1 MFKKE
6 LCSILTF
13 YAASPIHAGSGASV
27 ATVDLPIQRERH
39 TGWPHIQASEV
50 KGALRSHFRNF
61 CDETKTIDNNTIKV
75 INLIF
80 GSDEQ
85 DGWDKTK
92 ENLPGAISVSDA
104 KLLAFP
110 MRSNIAPFIWVTCPA
125 IIKRL
130 KTDLSFVKADQIK
143 DEFNISDDKAL
154 VIKGS
159 FNPQKII
166 LEDVIVNIE
175 NNEENKIDF
184 ISNNF
189 PEIDKLLLVSDE
201 IFDYCVTSC
210 TEIQT
215 QIKID
220 LETGITVIGSLRY
233 QELLPAD
240 SALYSIVYYS
250 NSILNDMQ
258 AKNIKN
264 SVEACIKDFI
274 QIGGDETL
282 GRGICK
288 VNWYSKPS

>member
-50 KGALRSHFRNF
+50 KGALRSHFRDFYDKSKN
-61 CDETKTIDNNTIKV
+61 DLHEI
-75 INLIF
+75 INIIF

-143 DEFNISDDKAL
+143 DEFSVSDDKAL

-201 IFDYCVTSC
+201 TFDYCVSSC

-220 LETGITVIGSLRY
+220 SKKGITKDGSLRY

-240 SALYSIVYYS
+240 SALYSVVYYR
-250 NSILNDMQ
+250 I
-258 AKNIKN
+258 
-264 SVEACIKDFI
+264 
-274 QIGGDETL
+274 
-282 GRGICK
+282 
-288 VNWYSKPS
+288 